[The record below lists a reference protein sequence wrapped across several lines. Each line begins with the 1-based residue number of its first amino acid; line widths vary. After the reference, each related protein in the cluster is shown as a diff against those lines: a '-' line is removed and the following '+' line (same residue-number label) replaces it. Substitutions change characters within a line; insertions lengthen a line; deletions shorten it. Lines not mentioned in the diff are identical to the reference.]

1 MKRYRILKF
10 LSILFIILFSVA
22 GCSKITPVAPVSKI
36 GSNDRE
42 MVYTTTDIPT
52 TLSPSSYIKTREEDI
67 IASLFEGLIEVTENG
82 VIAPALAEGWNV
94 SDDGIKYSFL
104 IRKDIYWSDGS
115 KITAKDFEKYFEYLL
130 SKDNNNYTSNELYSI
145 YGVEK
150 YRNGEGT
157 FKDVGIIAKDERHL
171 NINLNRKDPDFLK
184 KLTKPEYRLRNP
196 EDELANYINSYRNIR
211 YSGAYII
218 SKIDNNDSISLT
230 KNKEYSLKFS
240 GAKNIKIVK
249 SKDNIKDFARLSTN
263 KVDLAYNPP
272 YTVFEESSLRSNTY
286 NFESSRL
293 EYMVFNST
301 KGLSQYLDFRK
312 GIYIALSMSIM
323 ESYLPKNDF
332 ATVDIRP
339 ITKAEVEE
347 SVFYK
352 KENKQV
358 YSEEIKNKNFEM
370 SSKYLKEIPNL
381 TKDNLRIIAKDSFE
395 NKKLAEFI
403 KEELEKYKIN
413 VSYKFYNKD
422 ELEEALKAGNFN
434 IFLGEVNLEEENIN
448 DTIKSI
454 ERYYRD
460 FDYSIFSLYNENNL
474 WSKSDN
480 LKNVYIDANGNII
493 LKKMLYIG

>member
-218 SKIDNNDSISLT
+218 SKIDNNDSIS
-230 KNKEYSLKFS
+230 
-240 GAKNIKIVK
+240 
-249 SKDNIKDFARLSTN
+249 
-263 KVDLAYNPP
+263 P
-272 YTVFEESSLRSNTY
+272 
-286 NFESSRL
+286 
-293 EYMVFNST
+293 
-301 KGLSQYLDFRK
+301 
-312 GIYIALSMSIM
+312 
-323 ESYLPKNDF
+323 
-332 ATVDIRP
+332 
-339 ITKAEVEE
+339 
-347 SVFYK
+347 
-352 KENKQV
+352 
-358 YSEEIKNKNFEM
+358 
-370 SSKYLKEIPNL
+370 
-381 TKDNLRIIAKDSFE
+381 
-395 NKKLAEFI
+395 
-403 KEELEKYKIN
+403 
-413 VSYKFYNKD
+413 VSYTHLTLPTN
-422 ELEEALKAGNFN
+422 
-434 IFLGEVNLEEENIN
+434 
-448 DTIKSI
+448 
-454 ERYYRD
+454 
-460 FDYSIFSLYNENNL
+460 SL
-474 WSKSDN
+474 
-480 LKNVYIDANGNII
+480 V
-493 LKKMLYIG
+493 